1 MKADPMSDF
10 TELTSLLLKFRDERN
25 WKQFHTLKNLILSL
39 NLESAELLEL
49 MQWRTDEQIAVL
61 KSDPDFRQAL
71 KDECADVLLY
81 LLLVAEDAGIDLNEA
96 ALEKLKKNA
105 QKYPVDQAY
114 DSSAKYT
121 RLKQ

>member
-1 MKADPMSDF
+1 MSDIA
-10 TELTSLLLKFRDERN
+10 TLTALLLKFRDDRN

-49 MQWRTDEQIAVL
+49 MQWQTDDQIAAL
-61 KSDPDFRQAL
+61 KSDPDFREAL

-81 LLLVAEDAGIDLNEA
+81 LLLVAEDAGIDLIQA
-96 ALEKLKKNA
+96 AEQKLKKNA
-105 QKYPVDQAY
+105 EKYPVDQAY
-114 DSSAKYT
+114 DSAEKYT

>member
-1 MKADPMSDF
+1 MSDF
-10 TELTSLLLKFRDERN
+10 ATLTALLLKFRDERN

-49 MQWRTDEQIAVL
+49 MQWKTDEEIAAL
-61 KSDPDFRQAL
+61 KSDPAFRQAL

-105 QKYPVDQAY
+105 EKYPADEAY
-114 DSSAKYT
+114 GSAKKYT